1 MSVGVRGQDGAN
13 PSPADAS
20 GLLQA
25 ISDLEFV
32 RDQDL
37 GVAQTEK
44 HLAPLAA

>member
-1 MSVGVRGQDGAN
+1 MSVRFRGQDGAK
-13 PSPADAS
+13 PSPADPS

-32 RDQDL
+32 RDQDP

-44 HLAPLAA
+44 HLAPIVA